1 MKRRVI
7 LLLITIIFLAACVRS
22 SSLIKKL
29 NQNSYPLWYSYDTVP
44 TNEKK
49 DIKLGLSKIEIN
61 TEHFPN
67 TSTVKKHKGTFIPL
81 IAFLYW
87 DYQYSCYLG
96 KEAIRGDV
104 GEFIKTSFLEESKR
118 SGIYSIEENCADCDF
133 TLHITVNDFQTMG
146 PYVKQGWG
154 ITSPYGW
161 VASIGGDAI
170 GPARADTAITFTIF
184 KDNILIF
191 EKRYVSARTKGL
203 IKNVSDYSRIM
214 VETLSFA
221 FKDGIEKAVQGINE
235 FLRNT
240 ADLQPLDTLENKL
253 KNLKEMKSKGLLSDK
268 EYLEQKSKIIDDYNF
283 N

>member
-118 SGIYSIEENCADCDF
+118 SGIYSIEENCADCDRYPNRDRTGILLGKKWF
-133 TLHITVNDFQTMG
+133 VEGD
-146 PYVKQGWG
+146 QGDKPE
-154 ITSPYGW
+154 I
-161 VASIGGDAI
+161 
-170 GPARADTAITFTIF
+170 
-184 KDNILIF
+184 KDQLQDSENN
-191 EKRYVSARTKGL
+191 RYC
-203 IKNVSDYSRIM
+203 I
-214 VETLSFA
+214 
-221 FKDGIEKAVQGINE
+221 
-235 FLRNT
+235 FLRG
-240 ADLQPLDTLENKL
+240 Q
-253 KNLKEMKSKGLLSDK
+253 
-268 EYLEQKSKIIDDYNF
+268 
-283 N
+283 